1 VGLKGGKSYLEVRL
15 LSRLMRRTFLLPL
28 SLLIAFPLLR
38 ASATTGRFYP
48 DDPVAREPETQDA
61 SGAQARQID
70 LYWDLLNNLFSRPGD
85 PNKDVRA
92 QNVNTIDEVPD
103 SSWFTNRILS
113 HPLSIDRAV
122 QGPIIGDGP
131 APGVWT
137 IIRPKESGV
146 SPGFTMR
153 DVRGDVWFVSFDA
166 KGYPEAASGAI
177 MVANKI
183 FWALGYWQSEN
194 YLISVHPENLQIDG
208 AGTVRLPSGKVRPM
222 KWSDVDDV
230 LRRSERSPDGCYR
243 AAVSKLIPGRLLG
256 GFSYFGTR
264 SDDPNDIVPHE
275 HRRELRALKV
285 FGAWTNLTDMKAGNT
300 LDTVVEENGKGV
312 VRHYL
317 QDVGSTFGD
326 GAIGPRDYADGYE
339 YLYDKTLFLKRL
351 VTLGLYTRPWQ
362 TAQYEENQSIGR
374 FESKTFDP
382 ETWRPRVPTSA
393 FLHARPDD
401 NFWAARRVAAFS
413 DEMIRAIV
421 KTANYSEPDAERLL
435 AETLIARRDKI
446 ARAYLPAV
454 NPLVDFELQDG
465 TLLFVNAAV
474 QAGVAG
480 YPAGGYTADFAV
492 FDNVTNETRPIGTPT
507 TTHGEQ
513 IDFPPGLPTADG
525 TFLRIQVRALQPQ
538 QMSWSVPIDV
548 YFNHNNGSWKLVG
561 VKRQ

>member
-1 VGLKGGKSYLEVRL
+1 
-15 LSRLMRRTFLLPL
+15 MRRTFLLPL

-421 KTANYSEPDAERLL
+421 KTANYSEPAAERLL

>member
-1 VGLKGGKSYLEVRL
+1 MDQKGGKSYLEVRL

-122 QGPIIGDGP
+122 QGPITGDGP

-146 SPGFTMR
+146 SPGLTIR

-183 FWALGYWQSEN
+183 FWVLGYWQSEN
-194 YLISVHPENLQIDG
+194 HLISVHPENLQIDG
-208 AGTVRLPSGKVRPM
+208 AATLRLPSGKVRPM

-243 AAVSKLIPGRLLG
+243 AVASKLIPGRTLG

-275 HRRELRALKV
+275 HLRELRALKV

-362 TAQYEENQSIGR
+362 TAQYEENRSIGR

-421 KTANYSEPDAERLL
+421 KTANYSEPAAEQLL

-446 ARAYLPAV
+446 ARTYLPAV

-465 TLLFVNAAV
+465 MLRFVNAAV
-474 QAGVAG
+474 QADVAG
-480 YPAGGYTADFAV
+480 YPEGGYTADFAV
-492 FDNVTNETRPIGTPT
+492 FDNMTNETRPIGTAT

-513 IDFPPGLPTADG
+513 IDVPAGLPTVDG

-561 VKRQ
+561 VQRQ